1 MLSCST
7 ARRSSFPIA
16 TLLGRRPVVAQRTRQ
31 VIPFHV
37 FLQRDRCECC
47 PGSKQVVAT
56 AVAWRIGHHRATIR
70 RGGLRKA
77 RQRVKFAQDSDDG
90 LAASPRASVM
100 TFSRFNPARRK
111 SRLRR
116 SASSTSR
123 KIVNT
128 RTIPSIAS
136 GARNGAVKSR
146 T

>member
-1 MLSCST
+1 MLCPKNRVSYSFRLRPQAEAMLSCST

-77 RQRVKFAQDSDDG
+77 P
-90 LAASPRASVM
+90 PRGH
-100 TFSRFNPARRK
+100 
-111 SRLRR
+111 
-116 SASSTSR
+116 
-123 KIVNT
+123 
-128 RTIPSIAS
+128 IAP
-136 GARNGAVKSR
+136 
-146 T
+146 